1 LRDAAQR
8 AYDESTK
15 PADDMFGNVPRATR
29 SDSLRRLN
37 NDTSGSQIL
46 ELGSGR
52 KPDRRDAQAGADDAR
67 GAAGVERAQRA
78 EHQGGARAAESKR
91 YAAGRCSRWWN
102 EDPVEPLR
110 SVGGTRLDFFQSTRL
125 TEAEAND
132 RGLLA
137 RAVGKRAYAIAN
149 DGDTELIAAHRSNG
163 ISDEAAF
170 AIATAAPKDGRLQAV
185 GIRAVLDGKP
195 IVQAANI
202 MRAVK
207 MMAGERE
214 ELPTWTK

>member
-1 LRDAAQR
+1 
-8 AYDESTK
+8 
-15 PADDMFGNVPRATR
+15 
-29 SDSLRRLN
+29 
-37 NDTSGSQIL
+37 
-46 ELGSGR
+46 
-52 KPDRRDAQAGADDAR
+52 
-67 GAAGVERAQRA
+67 
-78 EHQGGARAAESKR
+78 
-91 YAAGRCSRWWN
+91 
-102 EDPVEPLR
+102 
-110 SVGGTRLDFFQSTRL
+110 
-125 TEAEAND
+125 
-132 RGLLA
+132 
-137 RAVGKRAYAIAN
+137 VGKRAYAIAN